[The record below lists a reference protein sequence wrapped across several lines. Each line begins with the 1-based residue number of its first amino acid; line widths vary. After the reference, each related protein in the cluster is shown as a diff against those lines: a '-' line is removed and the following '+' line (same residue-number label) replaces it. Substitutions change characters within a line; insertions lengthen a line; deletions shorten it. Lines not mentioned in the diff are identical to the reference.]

1 MGIMR
6 KKKKT
11 PIGELRLDSTADVA
25 FLLLI
30 FFIVTASFIEEA
42 GLVIDAIEPFQ
53 RRYEYESWT
62 GRSRMTEAAK
72 DELEQLILTAPD
84 RILEAFAIDID
95 EGAIQSLDDNKLLLR
110 ARKSAS

>member
-1 MGIMR
+1 
-6 KKKKT
+6 
-11 PIGELRLDSTADVA
+11 
-25 FLLLI
+25 
-30 FFIVTASFIEEA
+30 
-42 GLVIDAIEPFQ
+42 
-53 RRYEYESWT
+53 
-62 GRSRMTEAAK
+62 MTEAAK